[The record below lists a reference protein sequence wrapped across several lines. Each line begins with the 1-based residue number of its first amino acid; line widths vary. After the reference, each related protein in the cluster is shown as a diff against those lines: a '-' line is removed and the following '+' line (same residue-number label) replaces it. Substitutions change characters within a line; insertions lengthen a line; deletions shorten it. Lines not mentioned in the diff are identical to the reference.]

1 MRNRRRA
8 SIDYDY
14 YRLLEIFESE
24 PRVLDEE
31 VEIYQYAKTD
41 RFGFTLSLHLSR
53 LEDTAIVTL
62 EHRDLPGALFDHIE
76 HGVVKLVCA
85 DDDSLHFFRERDLHV
100 ANPGLA
106 PEPVLTVLTKHQFRI
121 EIKTD

>member
-14 YRLLEIFESE
+14 YRLIEIFESE

-31 VEIYQYAKTD
+31 VHIFQFSKAD
-41 RFGFTLSLHLSR
+41 RFGFTLSLHLSA

-62 EHRDLPGALFDHIE
+62 MHRDLPYALFDHIL
-76 HGVVKLVCA
+76 HDVVKLVCK
-85 DDDSLHFFRERDLHV
+85 DDDSLRFYRAHDLPV
-100 ANPGLA
+100 AHPDLV
-106 PEPVLTVLTKHQFRI
+106 PEPVLTVLTKPHFRI
-121 EIKTD
+121 EAKTD